1 VPRPSVGE
9 IVNGKYRL
17 MRLIGEG
24 GMGSVFEAVHEYL
37 GSAVALKFLN
47 PELARRAGL
56 VARFLQEARVSASI
70 RSPHVVLV
78 SDVDQTPDGLPYL
91 VMELLE
97 GESLHGVMTRSGR
110 LPQATALD
118 FAAQV
123 LSGLEAAHAKGV
135 VHRDLKPDNVFVVST
150 QQGPLLKLLD
160 FGIAKLR
167 TSEEFQRGLTRPGA
181 LMGTPEYMAPEQ
193 AISADLADH
202 RADLFSVGVLLFEM
216 LTGTRPVTGDDP
228 RVMAASVLAGQ
239 VRSLRELDPEAPEA
253 LAAVIGRA
261 LAGRIEDR
269 FQSATEMRAAL
280 LPFFTL
286 SRNAAGGHPSH
297 LQPTPTPTGSAP
309 APRMQGSYRPPPT
322 QPGDENPGAG
332 GVAPTLPPSE
342 PPRTAPPVQTGAFRT
357 GTVLGGPAQ
366 GLGDYGLT
374 APMPPLAF
382 DATAPDATVGQGRLP
397 AAYGP
402 APTPAPARKK
412 GRSALSI
419 LGIIAAVCGAVAAL
433 GVIGTLVYLNQS
445 VDSDNTPP
453 IGMTAPT
460 RPATAS
466 PNEGST
472 TTDPTVT
479 PIATPPS
486 TTPPGV
492 TTARTPP
499 SDAGAVG
506 TADAAATDAGQDAGF
521 PSLPPF
527 PSAFPSAIPSNI
539 IPSLPPLPSGLPTIP
554 IPGWPPPP

>member
-47 PELARRAGL
+47 LELARRAGL

-97 GESLHGVMTRSGR
+97 GESLQAVLTRSGR
-110 LPQATALD
+110 LPRATALD

-123 LSGLEAAHAKGV
+123 LNGLEAAHAKGV
-135 VHRDLKPDNVFVVST
+135 VHRDLKPDNVFVVPT

-167 TSEEFQRGLTRPGA
+167 TSEDFQRGLTRPGA

-239 VRSLRELDPEAPEA
+239 VRSLRELDPDAPEA
-253 LAAVIGRA
+253 LAAVLQRA

-269 FQSATEMRAAL
+269 FQSAAEMRTAL

-286 SRNAAGGHPSH
+286 SMNAAGGRPSH
-297 LQPTPTPTGSAP
+297 LQPTPTPSGTAP
-309 APRMQGSYRPPPT
+309 APPMQASHRPPPT
-322 QPGDENPGAG
+322 QPGDDAPVGG

-357 GTVLGGPAQ
+357 GTVLGEPAQ
-366 GLGDYGLT
+366 GLGGDGPT
-374 APMPPLAF
+374 AEMPPLAF
-382 DATAPDATVGQGRLP
+382 DATAPGPTVGQGPLP
-397 AAYGP
+397 RAYGP
-402 APTPAPARKK
+402 AATPAPMRKK
-412 GRSALSI
+412 SRSALSI
-419 LGIIAAVCGAVAAL
+419 LGIIAAVCGAVAAV
-433 GVIGTLVYLNQS
+433 GVIGALVYLNHS
-445 VDSDNTPP
+445 ADSDDTPS
-453 IGMTAPT
+453 IGTTATAP
-460 RPATAS
+460 PANVS

-472 TTDPTVT
+472 TAETVVT

-492 TTARTPP
+492 TTAKTPL
-499 SDAGAVG
+499 SDAGAGG
-506 TADAAATDAGQDAGF
+506 TADAAGADAGQDAGF

-539 IPSLPPLPSGLPTIP
+539 IPTLPPLPSGLPTIP